1 MKKQAVILAAG
12 AGTRMKSVLPKV
24 LHKAAGKPLV
34 SHVTDGAAAA
44 GVDDLIVVV
53 GHGAEEVKAILPG
66 HAHTVLQSEQLGTG
80 HAVQMAQAHI
90 EPEALVLI
98 LCGDAPLLTPKTL
111 ETFMHFHQ
119 RQGNA
124 ATVLS
129 ALLPNPYGYGRILR
143 DQQGQLLGIV
153 EEKDAT
159 EEERTIT
166 EINAGTYCFTGKAL
180 LEVLPR
186 LSKENKQG
194 EYYLTD
200 TLALLRKAGQGVGVH
215 CLENPEE
222 IMAVNSRAQLAQV
235 ESLFRRR
242 INLAHMEAGV
252 TLIHPENTYIGPD
265 VVIGRDTVIEPGVI
279 LEGRTVIGENC
290 VIGQNSRIKDTTVAN
305 GVCVT
310 HSTLCE
316 SAVDDDASIGPYAY
330 LRPGSVIGKRVRIGD
345 FVEVKKSVIG
355 DDSKAA
361 HLTYIGDAEVGKNV
375 NIGCGVVFV
384 NYDGKKKSK
393 TIVGDNA
400 FIGSN
405 CNLVAPVNI
414 EPGAFVAAGSTI
426 NKNVPANALAIAR
439 QRQRNIEG
447 WVKKTKE

>member
-12 AGTRMKSVLPKV
+12 EGTRMKSGMPKV
-24 LHKAAGKPLV
+24 MHKAVGKPLV
-34 SHVTDGAAAA
+34 THVTDSAAAA

-53 GHGAEEVKAILPG
+53 GHGAEQVKAILPD
-66 HAHTVLQSEQLGTG
+66 HAHAVLQAEQLGTG
-80 HAVQMAQAHI
+80 HAVQMTEGLIDPAS
-90 EPEALVLI
+90 LVLI
-98 LCGDAPLLTPKTL
+98 LCGDAPLLTPATL
-111 ETFMHFHQ
+111 QTFMDFHQ
-119 RQGNA
+119 HQGNA

-129 ALLPNPYGYGRILR
+129 ARLEKPFGYGRILR
-143 DQQGQLLGIV
+143 DEAGKLLGIV

-159 EEERTIT
+159 QEERTIT
-166 EINAGTYCFTGKAL
+166 EINAGTYCFTGKDL
-180 LEVLPR
+180 LAVLPR

-200 TLALLRKAGQGVGVH
+200 TLALLREAGQGVGVH
-215 CLENPEE
+215 CLDNPEE
-222 IMAVNSRAQLAQV
+222 IMAVNSRVQLAQV
-235 ESLFRRR
+235 ESLFRQR
-242 INLAHMEAGV
+242 INGTHMEAGV
-252 TLIHPENTYIGPD
+252 TLVHPENTYIGPD
-265 VVIGRDTVIEPGVI
+265 VVIGRDTIIEPGVM

-290 VIGQNSRIKDTTVAN
+290 VVGQNSRLTDTTLAN

-316 SAVDDDASIGPYAY
+316 STVDEDANIGPYAY

-361 HLTYIGDAEVGKNV
+361 HLSYIGDAEVGKNV

-400 FIGSN
+400 FVGSN
-405 CNLVAPVNI
+405 CNLVAPVTV
-414 EPGAFVAAGSTI
+414 EPGGFVAAGSTI
-426 NKNVPANALAIAR
+426 TKDVPADALAIAR
-439 QRQRNIEG
+439 ERQRNIEG
-447 WVKKTKE
+447 WVKKSRE

>member
-12 AGTRMKSVLPKV
+12 EGTRMKSDMPKV
-24 LHKAAGKPLV
+24 LHKALGKPLV
-34 SHVTDGAAAA
+34 NHVTDGATAA

-53 GHGAEEVKAILPG
+53 GHGAEQVKAILPD
-66 HAHTVLQSEQLGTG
+66 HAHAVLQAEQLGTG
-80 HAVQMAQAHI
+80 HAVQMAEALI
-90 EPEALVLI
+90 DPEALVLI
-98 LCGDAPLLTPKTL
+98 LCGDAPLLTPETL
-111 ETFMHFHQ
+111 RTFMDFHQ

-129 ALLPNPYGYGRILR
+129 ARLLNPYGYGRILR
-143 DQQGQLLGIV
+143 DPQGHLLGIV

-166 EINAGTYCFTGKAL
+166 EINAGTYCFTGKDL
-180 LEVLPR
+180 VEVLPR

-200 TLALLRKAGQGVGVH
+200 TLALLREAGQGVGVH
-215 CLENPEE
+215 CLDNPEE

-235 ESLFRRR
+235 EAIFRQR

-252 TLIHPENTYIGPD
+252 TLVHPENTYIGPN
-265 VVIGRDTVIEPGVI
+265 VVIGRDTIIEPGVI
-279 LEGRTVIGENC
+279 LEGHTVIGENC
-290 VIGQNSRIKDTTVAN
+290 IIGQNSRLTDTTLAR
-305 GVCVT
+305 GVSVT

-316 SAVDDDASIGPYAY
+316 TTIDEDTNIGPYAY
-330 LRPGSVIGKRVRIGD
+330 LRPGSIIGKRVRIGD

-400 FIGSN
+400 FVGSN
-405 CNLVAPVNI
+405 CNLMAPVTV

-426 NKNVPANALAIAR
+426 TNDVPADALAIAR
-439 QRQRNIEG
+439 ERQRNIEG
-447 WVKKTKE
+447 WVKRNK